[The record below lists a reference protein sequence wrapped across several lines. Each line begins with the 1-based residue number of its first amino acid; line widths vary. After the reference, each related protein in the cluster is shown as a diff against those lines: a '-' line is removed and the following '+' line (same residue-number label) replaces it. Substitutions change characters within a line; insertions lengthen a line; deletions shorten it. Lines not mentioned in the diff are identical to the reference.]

1 MQGIYFLRAVALF
14 TAANLLLP
22 SFDLHAEGALALG
35 LPNNVAKEGFAYGYT
50 VNKATLDEAHT
61 GALEFCR
68 TSKGGSKPGQK
79 LCRVV
84 ETFSGKCVVIAMD
97 PKAGTPGIGWAVEDD
112 IASAEAHAISHCK
125 ATAGAD
131 REDFCKVDKSGCD
144 KPE

>member
-1 MQGIYFLRAVALF
+1 MQGICFLRAVALVVV
-14 TAANLLLP
+14 ANLLLP
-22 SFDLHAEGALALG
+22 SFDLRAEGALALG

-61 GALEFCR
+61 AALDFCR
-68 TSKGGSKPGQK
+68 TSENGSKPGQA

-97 PKAGTPGIGWAVEDD
+97 PKAGTPGIGWAVDED
-112 IASAEAHAISHCK
+112 IAAAEARAMSYCK

-131 REDFCKVDKSGCD
+131 RVEFCKVDKSGCD
-144 KPE
+144 KPQ